1 MSYGILLLRVVV
13 GLTFAAHGAQK
24 MFGWFGGPGLPGT
37 TGFFQNLGFRAP
49 AMMALTAGLAELSGV
64 LFALGLATPL
74 AAYGLAV
81 VMLNA
86 IGTVHW
92 RKGFFVMQGGYEFNL
107 TLLAVALAVATTG
120 PGRFSIDRAVGWD
133 DNLSG
138 VWWGV
143 GVLVAA
149 LVTSIAILRL
159 FHAETST
166 TEPAPA

>member
-24 MFGWFGGPGLPGT
+24 MFGWFGGPGQEGT

-49 AMMALTAGLAELSGV
+49 ALMAVLAGLAELSGL
-64 LFALGLATPL
+64 LFAIGLLTPL
-74 AAYGLAV
+74 AALGMSV

-92 RKGFFVMQGGYEFNL
+92 RKGFWVMEGGYEFNVV
-107 TLLAVALAVATTG
+107 LLAVALAVTATG
-120 PGRFSIDRAVGWD
+120 PGRFSLDRAIGWD
-133 DNLSG
+133 DNISG

-143 GVLVAA
+143 GVAAAAVALTFLTLA
-149 LVTSIAILRL
+149 LGRRRERL
-159 FHAETST
+159 EAS
-166 TEPAPA
+166 AA